1 MAIKTPDDIRQLWFG
16 SEQDDLA
23 VNQSQ
28 APLWWSKNAEQD
40 AYIAREFA
48 DTLAA
53 ARAGEL
59 DAWAQSPGDCLALIL
74 VLDQFP
80 RVIHRDTPDAFS
92 SDPLAR
98 RHCLAGLAAAQD
110 QSLRPIERIFFYLP
124 LEHSEDLSQQDESIS
139 RYQALANSAKPAHRE
154 LFGNTLIFAEKHREF
169 IARFGR
175 FPHRNAI
182 LGRESTPAEPAFLQ
196 EPGSSF

>member
-16 SEQDDLA
+16 SKQDDLA
-23 VNQSQ
+23 VNQGQ

-40 AYIAREFA
+40 GQFA
-48 DTLAA
+48 DTLPA
-53 ARAGEL
+53 ARSGEL

-80 RVIHRDTPDAFS
+80 RVIHRDTPDSFAC
-92 SDPLAR
+92 DPIAR
-98 RHCLAGLAAAQD
+98 RHCLAGLAAAHD

-124 LEHSEDLSQQDESIS
+124 LEHSKDLAHQGESTS
-139 RYQALANSAKPAHRE
+139 RYQALANSATPAHRQ
-154 LFGNTLIFAEKHREF
+154 LFGNTLIFAEKHRDI
-169 IARFGR
+169 IARLGR